1 MTSTISEILAEL
13 PPDEQEEVEQKY
25 QALLQTMPNS
35 QRENV
40 TKMVPK
46 ALHATPFSRRNA

>member
-1 MTSTISEILAEL
+1 MTRTISEILAEL
-13 PPDEQEEVEQKY
+13 PPDQQDEVEKKY
-25 QALLQTMPNS
+25 QVQLQTIPNS

-46 ALHATPFSRRNA
+46 ALHAKPFS